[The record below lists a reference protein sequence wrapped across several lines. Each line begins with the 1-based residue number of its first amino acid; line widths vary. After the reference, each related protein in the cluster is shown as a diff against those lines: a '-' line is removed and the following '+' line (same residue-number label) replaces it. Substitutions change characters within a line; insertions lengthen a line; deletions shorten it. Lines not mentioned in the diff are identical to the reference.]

1 MTKETERV
9 YGEYKRLGMS
19 EEQIDK
25 IKKID
30 DVAKKSDRG
39 YYCSAVRLDD
49 VKNELCW
56 RNWIY
61 E

>member
-9 YGEYKRLGMS
+9 YGEYKRLGMT
-19 EEQIDK
+19 EEQVDK

-39 YYCSAVRLDD
+39 YYCSAERLDD